1 MTLAWHFC
9 IFVRLYDFINSFI
22 GLQGATA
29 TTISASQLQVFFS
42 IHAIRVHYKTLTERE
57 PSTKYTV
64 LFCTIICLCQI
75 FLYLLY
81 DYINSLINSFVALQ
95 NAIATQIRCCFRNA
109 SVSRCIRRL
118 TYVETIYSSPT
129 AYIRLARGFMG
140 LRVTPRAELPSKF
153 AQVAGF
159 RFWNEMNES
168 AMILSEFE
176 NRLRAGLV

>member
-1 MTLAWHFC
+1 M
-9 IFVRLYDFINSFI
+9 
-22 GLQGATA
+22 
-29 TTISASQLQVFFS
+29 QLRQQSVHRNCKFFFS

-140 LRVTPRAELPSKF
+140 LRVTPGLNYQANLPRLLALDS
-153 AQVAGF
+153 
-159 RFWNEMNES
+159 EMK
-168 AMILSEFE
+168 
-176 NRLRAGLV
+176 